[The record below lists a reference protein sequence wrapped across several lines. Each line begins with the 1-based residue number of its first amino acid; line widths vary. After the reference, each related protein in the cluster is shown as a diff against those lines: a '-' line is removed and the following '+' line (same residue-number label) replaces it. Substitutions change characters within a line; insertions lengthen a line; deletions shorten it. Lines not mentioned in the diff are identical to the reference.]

1 MTMDRVAI
9 FADVQNIYY
18 TVQERHH
25 SHFDYTAFFK
35 KATSGRK
42 LVKAIAYATDRG
54 DDRQIRFQ
62 NILREIG
69 FEVKLTPFI
78 QRADGS
84 AKGDWDVGIALDMV
98 EYAEQADVLVLGSGD
113 GDFTPVVG
121 KLLGEHSL
129 SIDLYGVPGLTA
141 SSLVRAATS
150 FTPIDGSLLIPIP
163 TTW

>member
-1 MTMDRVAI
+1 MDRVAI

-18 TVQERHH
+18 TVQEKHH
-25 SHFDYTAFFK
+25 SHFDYKAFLK
-35 KATSGRK
+35 EATSGRR

-54 DDRQIRFQ
+54 DDRQVRFQ

-69 FEVKLTPFI
+69 FVVKLTPFI

-98 EYAEQADVLVLGSGD
+98 EYAEQADVLVLASGD

-121 KLLGEHSL
+121 KLLGDHSL
-129 SIDLYGVPGLTA
+129 SIDVYGVPGLTA
-141 SSLVRAATS
+141 ASLVQVATS
-150 FTPIDGSLLIPIP
+150 FRPIADSLLLPIP

>member
-1 MTMDRVAI
+1 MDRVAI

-18 TVQERHH
+18 TVQEKYH
-25 SHFDYTAFFK
+25 SHFDYTAFLK
-35 KATSGRK
+35 EATSRRH

-98 EYAEQADVLVLGSGD
+98 DYAQQADVLVLVSGD
-113 GDFTPVVG
+113 GDFTPVVV

-129 SIDLYGVPGLTA
+129 SIDVYGVPGLTA